1 MLYDALA
8 YIMQRKNSRLLFRLF
23 IFNRQ
28 WHRPG
33 CCWTIFKRRI
43 KMLFTYVSRVMS
55 HARDTRPTRHIWLI
69 LCISSRVQLKSLSF
83 CGLSS
88 VQLSEEWKAGHG
100 APGGMSASCSVTSHT
115 YNSVRPLILQAV
127 QQHFKAL

>member
-43 KMLFTYVSRVMS
+43 
-55 HARDTRPTRHIWLI
+55 
-69 LCISSRVQLKSLSF
+69 
-83 CGLSS
+83 
-88 VQLSEEWKAGHG
+88 
-100 APGGMSASCSVTSHT
+100 
-115 YNSVRPLILQAV
+115 
-127 QQHFKAL
+127 